1 MAVRLSRQAEVD
13 LRELW
18 AFVATESG
26 EEPADRVV
34 DALTDA
40 CWMLSEYPG
49 LAVFAR
55 TSGRMSGRFQ
65 SLATSSTTALRTRMS
80 CRFARVLHA
89 RRDQSATWESEE

>member
-26 EEPADRVV
+26 EERADRVV

-40 CWMLSEYPG
+40 CWILSEYPRVG
-49 LAVFAR
+49 RLRPDVGPNVRSFPV
-55 TSGRMSGRFQ
+55 SGYVVYYRVENEDVVSI
-65 SLATSSTTALRTRMS
+65 
-80 CRFARVLHA
+80 ARVLHA